1 MGEGSRLQLGDVG
14 NNGTQEKK
22 IIRKKTGNQNWQ
34 SHGRAHLKE
43 AWDRGITSAGSPTNA
58 EAN

>member
-1 MGEGSRLQLGDVG
+1 MGEGSRLQPGDVG

-34 SHGRAHLKE
+34 SHGRAHLKA
-43 AWDRGITSAGSPTNA
+43 AWDRGIT
-58 EAN
+58 

>member
-34 SHGRAHLKE
+34 SPPQRSLGQGNYLSRE
-43 AWDRGITSAGSPTNA
+43 PY
-58 EAN
+58 